1 MTNLLNDLI
10 LITRSTNDLPLWP
23 LLAASALAARMI
35 LSRRRQD

>member
-10 LITRSTNDLPLWP
+10 LISQSNTDLPLWP

-35 LSRRRQD
+35 LSRRRPD